1 MVRLPRFF
9 TILWLVALI
18 SSACQPIVPPEPQ
31 PPHGLRPDAPPYGI
45 RGPYAVGARDFV
57 IPTGAE
63 TVPITVWY
71 PALNPSQA
79 KERIIYRVNDQLP
92 RVAGLPAEALR
103 IYGRAL
109 ANAKPDMTRAPYPL
123 VIFSPGL
130 GAFRQANSYLVEHLA
145 SHGFIVIAAD
155 TRGESGEEFWLG
167 MATRVMDTQAVIA
180 YADQLT
186 ASTGEL
192 AGLIDTE
199 LIATAGHSSGGWAA
213 LAGAGARFDFGWCM
227 ANPEI
232 VAENPLSNCPQFM
245 GHQAEIAAM
254 VGLDAAPTG
263 MWPPLHDPRVDAVI
277 SFAGDGD
284 IWGANYEGIA
294 ALTVPALI
302 MTGENDILN
311 IPERTAYPI
320 YEHLSSVN
328 KSLVVFERAN
338 HMIFIDQCS
347 DSPVLLAMSPWFC
360 SDEVWDMARAHDLTD
375 HFVTAFLLVAL
386 KGDAEAAQALAP
398 ENVAFAGIRYAT
410 TGFAQ

>member
-1 MVRLPRFF
+1 MMHGNRL
-9 TILWLVALI
+9 LSLLVVALLL
-18 SSACQPIVPPEPQ
+18 SACQPIVQPEPQ
-31 PPHGLRPDAPPYGI
+31 PSHGLRPDAPPYGI
-45 RGPYAVGARDFV
+45 RGPYAVGARDYA
-57 IPTGAE
+57 IRTGAD
-63 TVPITVWY
+63 TVLITVWY
-71 PALNPSQA
+71 PALNPNHS
-79 KERIIYRVNDQLP
+79 KERIVYQVNDQLP
-92 RVAGLPAEALR
+92 RVADLPAAALR

-109 ANAKPDMTRAPYPL
+109 ANAQPDMTQAPYPL

-145 SHGFIVIAAD
+145 SHGFVVIAAD

-167 MATRVMDTQAVIA
+167 MATRVLDTQAVIV
-180 YADQLT
+180 YAEQLT

-199 LIATAGHSSGGWAA
+199 HIATAGHSSGGWAA
-213 LAGAGARFDFGWCM
+213 LAGAGAQFDFGWCT

-254 VGLDAAPTG
+254 VGLDVAPTG

-320 YEHLSSVN
+320 YEHLSSAN

-347 DSPVLLAMSPWFC
+347 DSPVLLAMTHWFC

-375 HFVTAFLLVAL
+375 HFVTAFLLTTL

-398 ENVAFAGIRYAT
+398 ENVAFAGIRYET
-410 TGFAQ
+410 TGFAP

>member
-1 MVRLPRFF
+1 MLYINRLLSLMV
-9 TILWLVALI
+9 VALLL
-18 SSACQPIVPPEPQ
+18 SACQPIVRMEPQ
-31 PPHGLRPDAPPYGI
+31 APQGLRPDAPLYGI
-45 RGPYAVGARDFV
+45 RGPYPVGARDYM

-79 KERIIYRVNDQLP
+79 KERIVYQVNDQLP
-92 RVAGLPAEALR
+92 RVAGLPAEALH
-103 IYGRAL
+103 IDGRAL
-109 ANAKPDMTRAPYPL
+109 ANAKPDMAGAPYPL
-123 VIFSPGL
+123 MIFSPGL

-145 SHGFIVIAAD
+145 SYGFVVIAAD

-167 MATRVMDTQAVIA
+167 MATRILDTKAAIA

-186 ASTGEL
+186 AATGEL

-199 LIATAGHSSGGWAA
+199 HIATAGHSSGGWAA
-213 LAGAGARFDFGWCM
+213 LAGAGAQFDFGWCT
-227 ANPEI
+227 ANAAI

-245 GHQAEIAAM
+245 GHQTEIAAM
-254 VGLDAAPTG
+254 LGLDAAPTG
-263 MWPPLHDPRVDAVI
+263 MWPPLNDPRVDAVI

-320 YEHLSSVN
+320 YEHLSSAN
-328 KSLVVFERAN
+328 KSLVVFERGN

-347 DSPVLLAMSPWFC
+347 DSPVLLAMSHWFC

-375 HFVTAFLLVAL
+375 HFVTAFLLAEL
-386 KGDAEAAQALAP
+386 KGDSEAANALAP
-398 ENVAFAGIRYAT
+398 ENVAFPGIQYET
-410 TGFAQ
+410 TAFGQ